1 MVERSDRAGIAPR
14 RPGRHAGGPGDQR
27 PWGTGDE
34 SLSSGDAVVDAI
46 QDRILWLAARMIHEA
61 NAGRPKKDGIKVG
74 GHQASSA
81 SVVSI
86 LTALYLRWLRPD
98 DLVSIKPHASPAYH
112 ALRYLLGDLD
122 RTYLTTLR
130 AFGGLQSYPSRTK
143 DPDRVDFSTGSVG
156 LGAVAP
162 LFASL
167 ADRYL
172 RLHFREMAERA
183 PERRFVAV
191 VGDAELDE
199 GNIWEAAIEDALRG
213 LGNVTLVVDL
223 NRQSLDRVVPGI
235 RIRGL
240 EGMFAAAGWQVLEAK
255 YGRRLRALFAHPNG
269 EVLRQRIDAMTNEE
283 YQVLIRKDGTET
295 RARLLDGVAAPDRDC
310 LARSIADVPDDV
322 LPGILADLGGHDVDE
337 IVSALDAA
345 DGDPS
350 RPSVIFAYTIKGW
363 GLPFAGDTLNHS
375 AHLSTEQIE
384 TLKRTL
390 GGDPLDDWAAFPADS
405 PEGRLCAERGR
416 YLRDSTVH
424 ESSSDASAHLDAPV
438 ELEVRIAPRM
448 STQQAFGDALTA
460 LAKVPSM
467 ASRLV
472 TASPDVSVSTS
483 LGGWINRVGVF
494 APQEAV
500 VVDDTSRPLTW
511 SPKPA
516 GQHIELGI
524 SEMNLFLWLSQFG
537 LTAELFGEPLVPIGT
552 VYDPFICR
560 GLDALVYALYVR
572 SRFILAAT
580 PSGITLAPEGGAHQS
595 TITPSIG
602 IELPELR
609 AYEPAFAQEAVWCLI
624 EGIKGCLN
632 RADGFAT
639 YLRLSTR
646 PVDQSLVEPVRS
658 RLGDEEWRRQA
669 LAGGYRLLEPRELDV
684 RLPVDAPAVT
694 VVASGAVVSEAV
706 EAVRFLV
713 KEEVAASLVVVTS
726 ADRLSAEVHARRL
739 NAVRDRTSGRLDHL
753 ATLLPPA
760 SRRAPIVTVLD
771 GASHALSFIGAVYG
785 APVVPLGVDSF
796 GQSGTIADLYGHAGI
811 DAEHIIE
818 GALYALELGGA
829 VGRGQ

>member
-1 MVERSDRAGIAPR
+1 VASTARQLEHGHRRGTRRASGASVASD
-14 RPGRHAGGPGDQR
+14 D
-27 PWGTGDE
+27 
-34 SLSSGDAVVDAI
+34 VVLEAI
-46 QDRILWLAARMIHEA
+46 QNRILWLAIRMVDEA
-61 NAGRPKKDGIKVG
+61 NVVRPNLDGVKVG

-86 LTALYLRWLRPD
+86 LTALYFRWLRPD

-122 RTYLTTLR
+122 RSYLPSLR

-172 RLHFREMAERA
+172 RLHFREAAERW
-183 PERRFVAV
+183 PERRFVAL

-199 GNIWEAAIEDALRG
+199 GNVWEAAIEDALRG
-213 LGNVTLVVDL
+213 LGNVTIVVDL

-240 EGMFAAAGWQVLEAK
+240 AGMFAAAGWQVLEAK
-255 YGRRLRALFAHPNG
+255 FGRRLQALFARSDG
-269 EVLRQRIDAMTNEE
+269 DILRRRIDDMANQE
-283 YQVLIRKDGTET
+283 YQVLIRKPGPEA
-295 RARLLDGVAAPDRDC
+295 RVRLLEGAPEGDRDA
-310 LARSIADVPDDV
+310 LARSVADVPDEV
-322 LPGILADLGGHDVDE
+322 LPGILADLGGHDVGE
-337 IVSALDAA
+337 IVRALDAA
-345 DGDPS
+345 DRDS
-350 RPSVIFAYTIKGW
+350 LRPAVVFAYTIKGW
-363 GLPFAGDTLNHS
+363 RLPFAGDALNHS
-375 AHLSTEQIE
+375 AHLSAEQ
-384 TLKRTL
+384 LDAL
-390 GGDPLDDWAAFPADS
+390 GQALGQDILDPWAAFPADS
-405 PEGRLCAERGR
+405 PEGLLCAQRGAF
-416 YLRDSTVH
+416 LRLPTV
-424 ESSSDASAHLDAPV
+424 DASKPRTAIQIDAATVLD
-438 ELEVRIAPRM
+438 LRILPRT
-448 STQQAFGDALTA
+448 STQQVFGDALTA
-460 LAKVPSM
+460 LARIP
-467 ASRLV
+467 ALAPRLV

-494 APQEAV
+494 APEEAALV
-500 VVDDTSRPLTW
+500 EDAPRLLTW
-511 SPKPA
+511 APTPI

-560 GLDALVYALYVR
+560 GLDALLYALYVR

-580 PSGITLAPEGGAHQS
+580 PSGISLAPEGGAHQS

-602 IELPELR
+602 IELPDLR
-609 AYEPAFAQEAVWCLI
+609 AYEPAFAQEAAWCLL
-624 EGIKGCLN
+624 EGIRGCLD
-632 RADGFAT
+632 RAHGFST

-646 PVDQSLVEPVRS
+646 PVDQSLAQPVRS
-658 RLGDEEWRRQA
+658 RLGDEEWRRQV
-669 LAGGYRLLEPRELDV
+669 LAGGYCLLTPHELDPQ
-684 RLPVDAPAVT
+684 LPLDAPAVT
-694 VVASGAVVSEAV
+694 VVAMGAVVSEAV

-726 ADRLSAEVHARRL
+726 AERLSAELHGRRL
-739 NAVRDRTSGRLDHL
+739 NAIRDRGSPRLDHL

-760 SRRAPIVTVLD
+760 TRRAPIVTVLD
-771 GASHALSFIGAVYG
+771 GASHALSFIGAAYG

-796 GQSGTIADLYGHAGI
+796 GQSGTVADLYAHAGI

-818 GALYALELGGA
+818 GALHALELGNG
-829 VGRGQ
+829 GGSTG